1 MLNSCEPYGI
11 IFTNGDN
18 DTFPLWYLQEVEN
31 VRKDVR
37 VVNLSLLNTNWY
49 IKQLR
54 DYDPPINFEMS
65 DKDIAGVS
73 PVRWRDKELTI
84 SGPKDTDK
92 SLKWILRPTY
102 RGEFLRVQDIM
113 IYRIIDAVKW
123 ERPVYFAVTVS
134 DENRIGLDDYLQME
148 GMVFKLHPE
157 KVSQINYTRMKQ
169 NIMQS
174 ENIDFVIR
182 TPEQFEE
189 YIATGD
195 GVYHY
200 RNMNNPDVHFNFN
213 IQRLVQNYRAGFLQ
227 LAIQN
232 IRNAPE
238 IVEETLEI
246 LQAMDQTFP
255 PEYLPYNNDNLEL
268 QVAQLYS
275 MLGEKEELKKRLSD
289 LRTREKQNAET
300 MFNIGQMYMSEL
312 NDLMTAQTIFID
324 LYSIYPNN
332 YEFMMATVQ
341 SFARANDVQTAINI
355 LKEWIKLNPN
365 APEQAEQW
373 LEILQGQ
380 A

>member
-1 MLNSCEPYGI
+1 
-11 IFTNGDN
+11 
-18 DTFPLWYLQEVEN
+18 
-31 VRKDVR
+31 
-37 VVNLSLLNTNWY
+37 
-49 IKQLR
+49 
-54 DYDPPINFEMS
+54 
-65 DKDIAGVS
+65 
-73 PVRWRDKELTI
+73 
-84 SGPKDTDK
+84 
-92 SLKWILRPTY
+92 
-102 RGEFLRVQDIM
+102 
-113 IYRIIDAVKW
+113 
-123 ERPVYFAVTVS
+123 
-134 DENRIGLDDYLQME
+134 
-148 GMVFKLHPE
+148 
-157 KVSQINYTRMKQ
+157 
-169 NIMQS
+169 
-174 ENIDFVIR
+174 
-182 TPEQFEE
+182 
-189 YIATGD
+189 
-195 GVYHY
+195 
-200 RNMNNPDVHFNFN
+200 
-213 IQRLVQNYRAGFLQ
+213 
-227 LAIQN
+227 
-232 IRNAPE
+232 
-238 IVEETLEI
+238 
-246 LQAMDQTFP
+246 MDQTFP